1 MKKTVA
7 TVSVLRRGEK
17 QWLFSLSMRLNEDD
31 RDLPSNCFRD
41 IGRALNTFVLHADLD
56 DSNVFEENNLILGP
70 YIYHENEEAIGVVPF
85 AVKNGDSATAAEKI
99 RSGLNAA
106 AAIIRQGDGRIVRRR
121 IKPIKQLLLP
131 VDEA

>member
-7 TVSVLRRGEK
+7 TVSVLRSGEK
-17 QWLFSLSMRLNEDD
+17 QWLFSVSMRLNEDD

-56 DSNVFEENNLILGP
+56 DSNIFEENNLILGP

-85 AVKNGDSATAAEKI
+85 AVKNGDSAAAAEKI

-106 AAIIRQGDGRIVRRR
+106 ATIIRQGDGRIVRRR

>member
-7 TVSVLRRGEK
+7 TISVLRKGEK
-17 QWLFSLSMRLNEDD
+17 QWLFSVGMRLNEDD

-56 DSNVFEENNLILGP
+56 DSNVFEENNLIIGP
-70 YIYHENEEAIGVVPF
+70 YVYHENEEAIGVVPF
-85 AVKNGDSATAAEKI
+85 AVKNGDSTAAAEKI

-121 IKPIKQLLLP
+121 IAPVKQLLLP
-131 VDEA
+131 VEES